1 MSKQPNHPKPE
12 HPENKGQ
19 VDLLFQAVSSYSKC
33 KEFKSLLA
41 FCARFKHL
49 SPYNAMLVQMQRPS
63 ATYVLTADEWKSK
76 YNRVIKS
83 DARPMIILVPFG
95 PVDFVFDVFDTEPV
109 EKMFPDD
116 IDALMELIRHSEE
129 KQEKADTETFIRNL
143 AIHGIAFEA
152 NLLGGDELGAQIEA
166 IRQKKNIK
174 VQLTRK
180 HSIRWD
186 SYYLLSINQQQAQ
199 ENLFASTKESYCFRY
214 CCHQTKDPFHRTVIA
229 SSIAR
234 GRKNALVC

>member
-49 SPYNAMLVQMQRPS
+49 SPYNAMLVQMQRPT
-63 ATYVLTADEWKSK
+63 ATYVLTADEWKNK
-76 YNRVIKS
+76 YNRVIKP

-95 PVDFVFDVFDTEPV
+95 PVDFVFDVYDTEPV

-116 IDALMELIRHSEE
+116 IDALMDLIYQSESNLNSLTQELHRWKLVIWYLKLRLQIWKILLCLCRIRC
-129 KQEKADTETFIRNL
+129 
-143 AIHGIAFEA
+143 G
-152 NLLGGDELGAQIEA
+152 
-166 IRQKKNIK
+166 
-174 VQLTRK
+174 
-180 HSIRWD
+180 
-186 SYYLLSINQQQAQ
+186 Y
-199 ENLFASTKESYCFRY
+199 
-214 CCHQTKDPFHRTVIA
+214 P
-229 SSIAR
+229 
-234 GRKNALVC
+234 